1 MLPEKLKRRNC
12 PSKKYTGNWK
22 EKNPEN
28 QATEDHVGWS
38 FLNSGLGS
46 ENASGWSSPKGFK
59 SCFGNALINYR
70 QTRSDDRFTLV
81 KMNITR
87 SRNLDYKWHF

>member
-1 MLPEKLKRRNC
+1 MYVLGVVDPLTQSTQLGIDLYIHALDLVRDIISKL
-12 PSKKYTGNWK
+12 
-22 EKNPEN
+22 
-28 QATEDHVGWS
+28 V
-38 FLNSGLGS
+38 
-46 ENASGWSSPKGFK
+46 SSSKGFK

-87 SRNLDYKWHF
+87 SRNVDYK